1 MYKSPKFLT
10 IISLLIITSLGFAT
24 KFYHGIYANW
34 VNNSLGSIFYEI
46 FWCLIIFFIFSR
58 LSPFRIA
65 IVVFIVT
72 SALEFTQLCKAPFL
86 ETIRTNFIGRTL
98 IGTSFTW
105 TDFPYYLIG
114 CILAYFL
121 MNSILKKAK

>member
-10 IISLLIITSLGFAT
+10 IISLLIIIPLGFAT

-34 VNNSLGSIFYEI
+34 VNNSLCGVFYEI
-46 FWCLIIFFIFSR
+46 FWCLVIFFIFSR
-58 LSPFRIA
+58 FSPLKIA
-65 IVVFIVT
+65 ITVFIVT

-86 ETIRTNFIGRTL
+86 ETVRKNFIGRML
-98 IGTSFTW
+98 IGNSFTW
-105 TDFPYYLIG
+105 TDFLYYLVG
-114 CILAYFL
+114 CILGCFL